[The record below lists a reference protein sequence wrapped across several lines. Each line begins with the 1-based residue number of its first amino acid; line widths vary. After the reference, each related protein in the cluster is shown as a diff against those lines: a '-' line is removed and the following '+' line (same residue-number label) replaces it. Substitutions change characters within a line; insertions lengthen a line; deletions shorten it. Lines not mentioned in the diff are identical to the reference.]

1 MALPFY
7 TIEEMLSEWAFEKF
21 IGLYYDFRFR
31 RGDNTLLIYLLKSVT
46 TFLFRRNLRY
56 HNRFGYSVSGIEKER
71 GTQDGKR
78 ERRKYYLMNRK
89 IYSNR
94 FSTDCFS
101 DYFNDLA
108 GKTHLGLS
116 DYREYA
122 TERATVE
129 ELKTQHS
136 YFIDALY
143 RGH

>member
-1 MALPFY
+1 MSLPFY
-7 TIEEMLSEWAFEKF
+7 TIEEMLSEWAFGKF

-31 RGDNTLLIYLLKSVT
+31 RGDNTLLMYLLKSVT
-46 TFLFRRNLRY
+46 AFLFRRNLGY

-108 GKTHLGLS
+108 SRTNVGLN
-116 DYREYA
+116 DYMEYR
-122 TERATVE
+122 TEKASVDELRA
-129 ELKTQHS
+129 QNS
-136 YFIDALY
+136 YFINGLY
-143 RGH
+143 GR

>member
-1 MALPFY
+1 MTA
-7 TIEEMLSEWAFEKF
+7 
-21 IGLYYDFRFR
+21 
-31 RGDNTLLIYLLKSVT
+31 
-46 TFLFRRNLRY
+46 FLFKRNLRY
-56 HNRFGYSVSGIEKER
+56 HNRFGYSVAGIEKER
-71 GTQDGKR
+71 GTRDGKP
-78 ERRKYYLMNRK
+78 EKHKYYLMNRK

-108 GKTHLGLS
+108 GKAGIGLA

-129 ELKTQHS
+129 ELREQHS